1 MFNFLH
7 GDNHQ
12 EKEAFNTTTFGW
24 CGQVCLGANQIP
36 GFFDHQHLWKE
47 IIPLF
52 DYCQSFRYHEMHIM
66 IPALFQPQKIN
77 QASIF

>member
-7 GDNHQ
+7 GDNPHRR
-12 EKEAFNTTTFGW
+12 KHLT
-24 CGQVCLGANQIP
+24 NQIP

-66 IPALFQPQKIN
+66 ITALFQPQKIN
-77 QASIF
+77 QASIFNVQGLEFNV